1 MACSANLCIME
12 DNANISLRLADAA
25 RISSGYPLRS
35 SVELLEPGDVHF
47 LQIKNLSL
55 ESDINWEQVPQVSLP
70 SKREPVWLTNDDV
83 VFTSRGT
90 RTLAYPLAA
99 TPKRAV
105 CAPQFFVLSVEKPGT
120 LLPEFLAWQIN
131 QKPAQDYLQRAATGA
146 YIQNI
151 RREVIENLPLVVPP
165 IQQQTLIVKF
175 WRASQRERVA
185 LHQLI
190 ENRTNQL
197 EAIAIGLLKPSN
209 GDKS

>member
-1 MACSANLCIME
+1 MPH
-12 DNANISLRLADAA
+12 NAIISVHLADAA

-55 ESDINWEQVPQVSLP
+55 ESDINWQQVPQVSLP
-70 SKREPVWLTNDDV
+70 SKREPAWLTNQDV

-99 TPKRAV
+99 TPKKAV
-105 CAPQFFVLSVEKPGT
+105 CAPQFFVLSIEKPGM
-120 LLPEFLAWQIN
+120 LLPDFLAWQIN
-131 QKPAQDYLQRAATGA
+131 QKPAQDYLQRAATGD

-165 IQQQTLIVKF
+165 IQQQTLIVNF
-175 WRASQRERVA
+175 WRASLRERLA
-185 LHQLI
+185 LNQLI
-190 ENRTNQL
+190 ENRNNQF
-197 EAIAIGLLKPSN
+197 EAIAHGLLKPSN

>member
-1 MACSANLCIME
+1 MVGTAKFRIME

-47 LQIKNLSL
+47 LQIKNLSM
-55 ESDINWEQVPQVSLP
+55 ETHIDWAQVPQVSLP
-70 SKREPVWLTNDDV
+70 SKREPLWLTNDDV

-105 CAPQFFVLSVEKPGT
+105 CAPQFFVLSVENPAK
-120 LLPEFLAWQIN
+120 LSPEFLAWQIN
-131 QKPAQDYLQRAATGA
+131 QKPAQDYLQRGATGD

-151 RREVIENLPLVVPP
+151 KREVIENLPLVVPP

-185 LHQLI
+185 LNQLI
-190 ENRTNQL
+190 QNRTNQL
-197 EAIAIGLLKPSN
+197 EALATGLLKPAN
-209 GDKS
+209 GDHP

>member
-1 MACSANLCIME
+1 ME
-12 DNANISLRLADAA
+12 DNANIYLRLADVA

-55 ESDINWEQVPQVSLP
+55 ETEISWEQVPQVSLP

-99 TPKRAV
+99 TPKKSV
-105 CAPQFFVLSVEKPGT
+105 CAPQFFVLSLENPGKI
-120 LLPEFLAWQIN
+120 LPEFLAWQIN
-131 QKPAQDYLQRAATGA
+131 QKPAQDYLQRAATGD

-151 RREVIENLPLVVPP
+151 RREVIENLPVVVPP
-165 IQQQTLIVKF
+165 IPQQRLIVKF
-175 WRASQRERVA
+175 WRASQRERFA
-185 LHQLI
+185 LNQLI

-197 EAIAIGLLKPSN
+197 EVIAIGLLKPSN

>member
-1 MACSANLCIME
+1 ME
-12 DNANISLRLADAA
+12 DNANIHICLAGIT

-55 ESDINWEQVPQVSLP
+55 ETDINWEHVPQVTLP

-99 TPKRAV
+99 TPKKAV
-105 CAPQFFVLSVEKPGT
+105 CAPQFFVLSVEKPGR

-131 QKPAQDYLQRAATGA
+131 QKPAQDYLQRAATGD

-151 RREVIENLPLVVPP
+151 RREVIENLPIVVPP

-185 LHQLI
+185 LNQLI
-190 ENRTNQL
+190 ENRANLL
-197 EAIAIGLLKPSN
+197 EAIAIGLIKSSN
-209 GDKS
+209 GEKS